1 MPFRR
6 FVKPLSRLLGGPDA
20 DPHARTE
27 RAAPGPAGAAGGG
40 GEEATR
46 EAAVRALPDG
56 EALRTLAGLAGASAG
71 EAAAVERIA
80 QERVAQLIDSGTI
93 DFDGICAASSN
104 AAAVLAVAGHCGDP
118 ARLPQA
124 LARFDDLQ
132 WIATLVIDGSS
143 SRLRQLAAQR
153 IDDPA
158 ALKQLLK
165 QARDRDKNVYKII
178 KQKCDALREVERH
191 DAQVRDDILA
201 ACASLERHAHR
212 VYDPIYE
219 PTFRHFHERWQSL
232 EERAAPEISDRA
244 RLAVDRCREIMA
256 SHARL
261 LAEQAAQASRRA
273 ELQEARKKAAEQTE
287 AENRRRIE
295 TAAAEA
301 AQAARVRE
309 AEEQARAEARAA
321 ELLAQ
326 RRIGGL
332 AARALSALRDGH
344 TGQAAGLRRAIEEK
358 LPRLA
363 AVPGHLAAQ
372 VHELDAKLDELKQW
386 KDYAVAPKRAE
397 LIAEMESL
405 IGSSEPPQVLADR
418 INQLKE
424 DWRTISKGVISES
437 EADWQRFHTASV
449 AAYQPCREY
458 FEAQSKL
465 RRENLERRKSL
476 LERLQAF
483 EAGQSGDGFDSRL
496 AATVLREARQEWRRN
511 APVDRAAGLA
521 VAKEF
526 DASMARLQE
535 RLDAWHAE
543 LAAAKQALIQRAR
556 QLVDL
561 VDVRGALDAM
571 KGLQQQW
578 KQTGA
583 LPRDQEQRLWEEF
596 RGECDAIYRRRQ
608 QAQADRDAGLEA
620 NKSQALA
627 LCLEVE
633 QLAALAGPA
642 LLEGTAKI
650 AAWRSAFDALGEL
663 PRAEQR
669 AIRDRFEAAVKQCQS
684 RAAQQRAT
692 QHEAAFAALLEAAR
706 RIQHYGWAVAQ
717 NVAPADR
724 EPLRAEAES
733 FIAGILTL
741 PKGADAALKEAW
753 GKAEAAAGID
763 LAAQERALRMLCVR
777 GEILAERPTPP
788 EDQAMRREHQV
799 RRLVERMGQGGAA
812 GSDDRDALALEWVRT
827 GPAAAAAHESQLA
840 RFRRCR

>member
-20 DPHARTE
+20 APRAETE
-27 RAAPGPAGAAGGG
+27 GAAPGPAGAAGG
-40 GEEATR
+40 EEAAR
-46 EAAVRALPDG
+46 GAAVRALPDG
-56 EALRTLAGLAGASAG
+56 ETLRALAGLTGAS
-71 EAAAVERIA
+71 ESESAAIERIA

-93 DFDGICAASSN
+93 DLQGICASSSN

-118 ARLPQA
+118 ACLPQA
-124 LARFDDLQ
+124 LARFDDPR
-132 WIATLVIDGSS
+132 WIATLVIEGSS

-153 IDDPA
+153 IEDPA
-158 ALKQLLK
+158 TLKQLLK
-165 QARDRDKNVYKII
+165 QVRDRDKNVYKII

-191 DAQVRDDILA
+191 GTQVQDDILA
-201 ACASLERHAHR
+201 ACGSLERHAHR

-219 PTFRHFHERWQSL
+219 PTFRHFHERWHSL
-232 EERAAPEISDRA
+232 EEQASPEIRDRA
-244 RLAVDRCREIMA
+244 RLAIDRCREIMA

-261 LAEQAAQASRRA
+261 LAEQAAEASRRA
-273 ELQEARKKAAEQTE
+273 ELQEARKKAAEQAE
-287 AENRRRIE
+287 AENRLRIDA
-295 TAAAEA
+295 AAAEA
-301 AQAARVRE
+301 AEAARVRE
-309 AEEQARAEARAA
+309 AEEKARAEARAA
-321 ELLAQ
+321 EVLAQ

-332 AARALSALRDGH
+332 AARALSALREGH

-405 IGSSEPPQVLADR
+405 VGSSEAPQALADR

-465 RRENLERRKSL
+465 RRENLERRRSL

-483 EAGQSGDGFDSRL
+483 EAGQGGDQFDSRL

-511 APVDRAAGLA
+511 TPVDRAAGLA

-526 DASMARLQE
+526 DASMARLQA
-535 RLDAWHAE
+535 RLDAWHAQMS
-543 LAAAKQALIQRAR
+543 AAKQALIQRAR
-556 QLVDL
+556 QLVDQE
-561 VDVRGALDAM
+561 DVRGALDAM
-571 KGLQQQW
+571 KGLQLQW
-578 KQTGA
+578 KQA
-583 LPRDQEQRLWEEF
+583 SVLPRDQEQRLWEEF
-596 RGECDAIYRRRQ
+596 REVCDAIFRRRQ
-608 QAQADRDAGLEA
+608 QAQADREAGLEA

-633 QLAALAGPA
+633 QAAARSGPA
-642 LLEGTAKI
+642 LLEGTAKM
-650 AAWRSAFDALGEL
+650 AEWRTAFDALGEL

-669 AIRDRFEAAVKQCQS
+669 TIRGRFEAAVKRCQS
-684 RAAQQRAT
+684 QAAQQRAA

-706 RIQHYGWAVAQ
+706 RIQDYGWAVAQ
-717 NVAPADR
+717 HVAPADR
-724 EPLRAEAES
+724 EPLRAAAES
-733 FIAGILTL
+733 FIADIPTL
-741 PKGADAALKEAW
+741 PKGGAAALKEAW
-753 GKAEAAAGID
+753 GKAEAAGGID
-763 LAAQERALRMLCVR
+763 MAAQERAFRLLCVR
-777 GEILAERPTPP
+777 GEILADRPTPP

-799 RRLVERMGQGGAA
+799 RRLMERMGQGGTA
-812 GSDDRDALALEWVRT
+812 GADDRDALALEWVRT
-827 GPAAAAAHESQLA
+827 GPAAAAAHESLLA